1 MATRLTEIPLP
12 DQNWHGV
19 DDTVLAQS
27 VAGDASWLLD
37 DHGNVYDDAWHPLGA
52 TLAELAPVMRGLG
65 WFTPQD
71 AKVTGVVWDEV
82 PHWGADRAGVLRHE
96 LRRESRQR

>member
-1 MATRLTEIPLP
+1 MSAGRISLP
-12 DQNWHGV
+12 DQNCDGV

-27 VAGDASWLLD
+27 VAGNAFWQVD
-37 DHGNVYDDAWHPLGA
+37 DHGIVCHADRRSLGA

-71 AKVTGVVWDEV
+71 AKVTGIVWDEV
-82 PHWGADRAGVLRHE
+82 PHWGADRAGVLRYVM
-96 LRRESRQR
+96 RRESRQR